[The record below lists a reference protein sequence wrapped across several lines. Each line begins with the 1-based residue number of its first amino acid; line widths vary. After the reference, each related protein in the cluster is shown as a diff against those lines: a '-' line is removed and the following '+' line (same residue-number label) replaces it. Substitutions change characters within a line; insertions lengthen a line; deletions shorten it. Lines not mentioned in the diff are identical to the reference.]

1 MADLKVGALV
11 TACWTAHASKAAWWT
26 AFRFH
31 APDPVDR
38 DELVMGVMPPSTPE
52 ERGLARKVTKLATSS
67 GSTILHTREDA
78 RCLAKNSA
86 SISAIDALARLR
98 RSSKSQQCRGAG

>member
-52 ERGLARKVTKLATSS
+52 AAPWS
-67 GSTILHTREDA
+67 
-78 RCLAKNSA
+78 
-86 SISAIDALARLR
+86 LR
-98 RSSKSQQCRGAG
+98 RGGSPER